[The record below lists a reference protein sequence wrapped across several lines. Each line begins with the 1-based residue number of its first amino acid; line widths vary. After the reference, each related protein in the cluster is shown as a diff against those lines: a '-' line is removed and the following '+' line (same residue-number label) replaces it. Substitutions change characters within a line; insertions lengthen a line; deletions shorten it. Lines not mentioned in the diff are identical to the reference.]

1 MKFQFRARIYEVGI
15 NPCVKVPIRI
25 TRQMSPAKGY
35 IPIVGKIDGH
45 DFRQTLC
52 PVKNAAYR
60 LFVNGPMLKGA
71 GIALGDTVSFII
83 AQDFVPREKTYP
95 MLKELKIKL
104 DNNNL
109 HSAFAALTPSRKKE
123 ILRYLNYLKTQ
134 EALSRNIEKIISNLK
149 KSSRLFTYATN
160 PYS

>member
-1 MKFQFRARIYEVGI
+1 
-15 NPCVKVPIRI
+15 
-25 TRQMSPAKGY
+25 MSPEKGY

-83 AQDFVPREKTYP
+83 AQGFCIAGK
-95 MLKELKIKL
+95 
-104 DNNNL
+104 NL
-109 HSAFAALTPSRKKE
+109 PDAE
-123 ILRYLNYLKTQ
+123 G
-134 EALSRNIEKIISNLK
+134 IEN
-149 KSSRLFTYATN
+149 
-160 PYS
+160 